1 MSSTYMES
9 TSGSSIPSVCPAPQA
24 SYTEAELATPFLWP
38 GNKPGVATASLTP
51 DPRTNRPTA
60 AAVATYVNGLIS
72 SGTLPSLPTSPVSNP
87 TGSGS
92 TPETNMQA
100 FVAQDVATRANLK
113 DEYCYYEA
121 RYRHALKR
129 FLEKATSGVATN
141 NAEALTLLATT
152 KALNLKLN
160 SVLEVMNYLAQQRV
174 ARTNELKTS
183 VETSNTAINTRLTEM
198 QRNYA
203 LLSSDDAII
212 RTQREMV
219 RYTEE
224 KNAFNGNQISLWAAA
239 NVVAIAVIFYVYR
252 S

>member
-1 MSSTYMES
+1 MSSTYTES
-9 TSGSSIPSVCPAPQA
+9 TSGSPTPTVCPAPQA
-24 SYTEAELATPFLWP
+24 SYTATELAAPFMWP

-51 DPRTNRPTA
+51 DPTTNRPTA
-60 AAVATYVNGLIS
+60 AAVATYVNGLIG

-92 TPETNMQA
+92 TPESAMQA
-100 FVAQDVATRANLK
+100 FVAQDAATRTNLK
-113 DEYCYYEA
+113 NEYCHYEA
-121 RYRHALKR
+121 RYRYALKE
-129 FLEKATSGVATN
+129 FLQKATSGVAAN

-152 KALNLKLN
+152 KTLNLHLN

-174 ARTNELKTS
+174 QRTNALKDS
-183 VETSNTAINTRLTEM
+183 VETSNAAINTRLAEM

-203 LLSSDDAII
+203 LLNSDDAIV

-224 KNAFNGNQISLWAAA
+224 KNAFNANQISLWAAA
-239 NVVAIAVIFYVYR
+239 NVVALAVIFYVYR